1 MKKTVYYLLLIL
13 LFSLKGFSQN
23 SMIIEYSVNINT
35 LGKTGLL
42 FISTKE
48 NPYYIEKFNKNI
60 NTDNKANIEEQ
71 NSSNIKVFSKIDINK
86 DYIQE
91 YLKNQVINNYDFVGN
106 RKVQY
111 LDTCN
116 LLKWVIKNESKN
128 IDKYK
133 CTKAICNFR
142 GRNYTAW
149 FSTDIPVTVG
159 PWKFNG
165 LPGLIFQITDE
176 SGLFVWNLE
185 KIKSV
190 STIPKLTVDKNI
202 EKVSLKNFVLMQTEN
217 NLKEQQEKMDL
228 IMSKLSLK
236 LGNIKTKQVV
246 FQRGRELVYDW
257 ERK

>member
-1 MKKTVYYLLLIL
+1 
-13 LFSLKGFSQN
+13 
-23 SMIIEYSVNINT
+23 MIIEYSVSINT
-35 LGKTGLL
+35 MGKTGLL

-48 NPYYIEKFNKNI
+48 NSYYIENYKKYL
-60 NTDNKANIEEQ
+60 NTDNKVKIEEK
-71 NSSNIKVFSKIDINK
+71 NSSNIIDNSMIDVNK
-86 DYIQE
+86 EYVQE
-91 YLKNQVINNYDFVGN
+91 YLKNKIINNYDYIGN

-128 IDKYK
+128 IDKYN

-165 LPGLIFQITDE
+165 LPGLIFEITDE
-176 SGLFVWNLE
+176 SGLYAWNLE

-190 STIPKLTVDKNI
+190 STIPKLGVDKNV
-202 EKVSLKNFVLMQTEN
+202 EKVSLKNFVLMETEN

-236 LGNIKTKQVV
+236 LENIKTKQMVI
-246 FQRGRELVYDW
+246 QRGRELIYDW
-257 ERK
+257 EKINQ